1 MPSHIFTRVGYWKE
15 SIASNV
21 ASAKAA
27 KAEKSVTDQLHAQ
40 DYLVYAYLQLDQD
53 RDARAVVDDMAVA
66 NVDSPFA
73 FPAYFAR
80 AAAPARYMVERG
92 DWKGAAELE
101 VEPCNFP
108 HVMAITYFARA
119 LGAARSGNSQ
129 AASAE
134 IAKLG
139 ELRGK
144 LADAKDAYWS
154 QIVDIQR
161 QVATAWQL
169 YAEGKYDEALN
180 AMRAAADAEEKTDK
194 HPVTPGPLAPAR
206 ELYGFML
213 LDNGM
218 ISGALAAFEATLA
231 KQPGRFNGFAGA
243 AQAAVAL
250 GDTTKAKALYE
261 KLVALASAADDDR
274 PALAAAKAFLA
285 KN

>member
-1 MPSHIFTRVGYWKE
+1 VGSRVL
-15 SIASNV
+15 IN
-21 ASAKAA
+21 
-27 KAEKSVTDQLHAQ
+27 
-40 DYLVYAYLQLDQD
+40 
-53 RDARAVVDDMAVA
+53 
-66 NVDSPFA
+66 
-73 FPAYFAR
+73 
-80 AAAPARYMVERG
+80 
-92 DWKGAAELE
+92 
-101 VEPCNFP
+101 
-108 HVMAITYFARA
+108 
-119 LGAARSGNSQ
+119 
-129 AASAE
+129 E
-134 IAKLG
+134 IWY
-139 ELRGK
+139 
-144 LADAKDAYWS
+144 YWS